1 MPHNNSNESQQPNH
15 LYEIVDKVG
24 EDTFKYG
31 ISCDPIGA
39 DGLSDRMREQI
50 SFLNRIFEWARF
62 FGRILIFDIPGKKEA
77 RRLEKEH
84 IQEYERIHGRK
95 PKGNPRY

>member
-1 MPHNNSNESQQPNH
+1 MKPNH
-15 LYEIVDKVG
+15 LYEIIDKVS

-31 ISCDPIGA
+31 ISCDPIGE
-39 DGLSDRMREQI
+39 DGISDRMREQVN
-50 SFLNRIFEWARF
+50 FLNRLFEWSRF

-77 RRLEKEH
+77 RRIEKEH
-84 IQEYERIHGRK
+84 VKEYEKAHGHK

>member
-1 MPHNNSNESQQPNH
+1 MAHKNSNQSMVPNH
-15 LYEIVDKVG
+15 LYEIIDKEN

-31 ISCDPIGA
+31 ISADPIGE

-50 SFLNRIFEWARF
+50 TFLNLVFEWSRF

-77 RRLEKEH
+77 RQLEKDH
-84 IQEYERIHGRK
+84 IKAYEELHGRK
-95 PKGNPRY
+95 PKGNIRY